1 MQHRALLF
9 CRQGIFLLPFFLFFC
24 PFPWYYFLRFFFQ
37 LSAHSAISYP
47 SNASISS
54 RYPIDPI
61 DSGYRNV
68 VIVVSTPSLSC
79 VKPSTCACLCG
90 NFRYLVINI
99 NDMHN
104 FQCEML
110 AMNEGWVA
118 KLNSAGWPK
127 IWSKKKSRFNQCLV
141 LCASQNS
148 HHIISFCPLFAK
160 WQTSFVHHSFIWRI
174 QVTILASFYSP
185 LTIFPLIARIES
197 FSRVNHHHTTVPPS
211 LWLGQITI
219 CLISSPS

>member
-1 MQHRALLF
+1 MILF
-9 CRQGIFLLPFFLFFC
+9 SS
-24 PFPWYYFLRFFFQ
+24 FFFQ

-47 SNASISS
+47 SNANISS

-118 KLNSAGWPK
+118 KLNSAG
-127 IWSKKKSRFNQCLV
+127 
-141 LCASQNS
+141 
-148 HHIISFCPLFAK
+148 
-160 WQTSFVHHSFIWRI
+160 
-174 QVTILASFYSP
+174 
-185 LTIFPLIARIES
+185 
-197 FSRVNHHHTTVPPS
+197 
-211 LWLGQITI
+211 
-219 CLISSPS
+219 